1 VHIANFEEYKAYQHY
16 FSADV
21 ENNQAERDMVA
32 DYFEGRRARLKKD
45 YSAAVKVME
54 NFSISLNE
62 NKAALFVPFEA
73 LKNLY
78 KNKVNTDEKQKLIA
92 EYQALLEE
100 KNKIIKARTNA
111 INKLYSFERA
121 PKEDKK
127 YVCIYYAFKKLITAK
142 ICEES
147 NPCGFD
153 KDAKGDVIFDVEKFE
168 QSYLGEVMRGL
179 RDYIS
184 AYVDNYGHEIPGRSY
199 FADLFQDVKIEDIL
213 PMLDDFMKSH
223 QYNENE
229 IARSKIGTQVLMR
242 FPKKKLQI
250 VRLLTAD
257 AIKYEGSAM
266 HHCLGDENQP
276 YLQKNESGELQF
288 FSLRKEQR
296 NMPSIPHATII
307 YNPRTDEVEQIRGRG
322 DKNLSL
328 RYAKKVRE
336 FLREFLD
343 EDDLASTF
351 KIRENQK
358 ICLGYVRDGN
368 EDMVDLFGDIREVAL
383 PELGIKGSDIP
394 YIHEI
399 KAIYCFRV
407 FGALTARDIEQA
419 QNIDIQVLNLNN
431 INNLPK
437 VADFSGYD
445 TVKEFGLYGVM
456 ASDTEQIKLPKNIE
470 KFVSYSFFENITESN
485 AKKKF
490 VPQHWDMDLQ
500 RCKKLKTVALDIST
514 PIKLP
519 VTVEEIEDL
528 GVNFN
533 VDFSRYK
540 NLKKAY
546 AYEIDFDKLPTK
558 IQSVKAARWKGGDVD
573 FTRFTEL
580 KSLKLRQNEKDIT
593 SLKLPIHIK
602 GLELKGLSF
611 DSSFGEVLDLSCY
624 PELEEVRLDFSHYK
638 KNMITKIKLPPN
650 IKKVVL
656 GGENISI
663 ETIDMQAVKNKSG
676 VVIEGIDEADRL
688 FRRKLAQG
696 AINSREM

>member
-1 VHIANFEEYKAYQHY
+1 MHIANFEEYKTYQHY

-73 LKNLY
+73 LRNLY
-78 KNKVNTDEKQKLIA
+78 KNKINTNEKQKLIA

-142 ICEES
+142 ICEEG
-147 NPCGFD
+147 NPCGLD

-223 QYNENE
+223 QYNEAE
-229 IARSKIGTQVLMR
+229 IARSKIGTQVLR
-242 FPKKKLQI
+242 NFPQKKLQI

-288 FSLRKEQR
+288 FSLRKVQR
-296 NMPSIPHATII
+296 NLPSVPHATII
-307 YNPRTDEVEQIRGRG
+307 YNPETDEVEQIRGRG
-322 DKNLSL
+322 DQNLSL

-336 FLREFLD
+336 FLRGFLD
-343 EDDLASTF
+343 EDDLANTF

-358 ICLGYVRDGN
+358 ICLGYVRDADG
-368 EDMVDLFGDIREVAL
+368 DMVDLFGDLREVTL
-383 PELGIKGSDIP
+383 PDLEIKGFDIP

-399 KAIYCFRV
+399 KAINTFDVLRS
-407 FGALTARDIEQA
+407 LTTRDIEQA
-419 QNIDIQVLNLNN
+419 QKIDIQVLNLHN
-431 INNLPK
+431 INDMPE

-445 TVKEFGLYGVM
+445 TVKELGLYGVM
-456 ASDTEQIKLPKNIE
+456 AFDTKQIKIPKNLE
-470 KFVSYSFFENITESN
+470 KLVIYSFVENRNVSCAT
-485 AKKKF
+485 KKF
-490 VPQHWDMDLQ
+490 AHHCWNVDLQ
-500 RCKKLKTVALDIST
+500 RHKKLKSVALDISE

-519 VTVEEIEDL
+519 ATLEEIDDV
-528 GVNFN
+528 GFNFS

-540 NLKKAY
+540 NLKKVSAH
-546 AYEIDFDKLPTK
+546 EIDFDKLPEK
-558 IQSVKAARWKGGDVD
+558 IQSVKTQRWKGGDAD

-580 KSLKLRQNEKDIT
+580 EILKLGQNAEGIT

-602 GLELKGLSF
+602 TLELKGSSF
-611 DSSFGEVLDLSCY
+611 DSSFGEVLDLSGLS
-624 PELEEVRLDFSHYK
+624 ELEEIKFNLSSYK
-638 KNMITKIKLPPN
+638 ENPIKEIKLPAN
-650 IKKVVL
+650 IKKVEI
-656 GGENISI
+656 GYGTNIPK
-663 ETIDMQAVKNKSG
+663 IDMRAVKNKSG
-676 VVIEGIDEADRL
+676 VVFEGIDDADRL
-688 FRRKLAQG
+688 FRSKLAQG